1 LNNSLFRSIII
12 ALFALFCVGHVYGA
26 QTINLGLEKSGV
38 TLLNQTQTGLTLRV
52 DIGSINLDRIDTGEG
67 SFAVLTVDGFSRS
80 HEIGEPSLPMVNRL
94 ISIPFGCE
102 LRVDAVS
109 YEIEEIFLAD
119 YDYTDPLVP
128 VQPSLSKSQNP
139 EDVDFEYNR
148 EAYNQTGYYS
158 LPLASSS
165 DAGIMRAL
173 KLGMVSVAPVEYNPT
188 ENSIKIYKNITIQVD
203 FLHPDW
209 EITIAERTRLYS
221 PFFEVVYS
229 QIINY
234 EPLPPTI
241 LNDLVT
247 YPVKY
252 LIVADRMFESQLQ
265 PFIQWK
271 TKKGFNVITAYTDVI
286 GYTNTEIRNYIQSV
300 YNNSNPPGDPV
311 PSFVLLVGDDQQ
323 IPAFSYSGHIS
334 DLDFCEFTNDH
345 NPEIY
350 YGRFS
355 AQTPDLLQPQIDKT
369 LEYEQFTMP
378 DPSYM
383 GDVTMIAG
391 VDATYA
397 PTHGNGQINYGTNIY
412 FNSQHGIN
420 SNTWLYPQSAQPGAS
435 AAIIQSIR
443 RNHPDGKRRCRIY

>member
-1 LNNSLFRSIII
+1 
-12 ALFALFCVGHVYGA
+12 
-26 QTINLGLEKSGV
+26 
-38 TLLNQTQTGLTLRV
+38 
-52 DIGSINLDRIDTGEG
+52 
-67 SFAVLTVDGFSRS
+67 
-80 HEIGEPSLPMVNRL
+80 MVNRL

-102 LRVDAVS
+102 LRVEAIS

-119 YDYTDPLVP
+119 YNYTDPLIP

-148 EAYNQTGYYS
+148 DSYNQPGYYN
-158 LPLASSS
+158 LPLVSSQ

-173 KLGMVSVAPVEYNPT
+173 RLGMVSIAPVEYNPT
-188 ENSIKIYKNITIQVD
+188 ENSVRIYHNITIQVN

-209 EITIAERTRLYS
+209 ETTMATRTRLYS
-221 PFFEVVYS
+221 PFFEVVYN

-241 LNDLVT
+241 LDDLVT

-252 LIVADRMFESQLQ
+252 LIIADRMFESQLQ

-286 GYTNTEIRNYIQSV
+286 GYTNTAIRNYIQGI
-300 YNNSNPPGDPV
+300 YNNSNPPTDPV

-420 SNTWLYPQSAQPGAS
+420 SNTWLYPQSSQPGAS
-435 AAIIQSIR
+435 AAIIQTVNDGVGFINYTAHG
-443 RNHPDGKRRCRIY
+443 NHSSWADPSFTSSHVNSLTNIHKYLLAIGNCCLTVTFGDDYSTPCVGKIIKALSVISADPTALTGTRITGGASAMVR